1 MQAEGHLVGASAGV
15 VLAVLLLVSCSG
27 VPTRGEREARKSMQA
42 LSHRFVQSRTER
54 NLPVLTNGCSLG
66 DYLRFA
72 MLNHPSVEAAY
83 FDWASSIEQIT
94 IDRSRPDP
102 RFMFEADIA
111 DIVMTVMPGLL
122 QMFPAP
128 GKLKAAA
135 SVATASSTQKYF
147 AFEAAVLRT
156 AFNVKR
162 AYYQLCF
169 LDESIRINRDA
180 LGLLS
185 ALEEAA
191 RARNAAG
198 KVALQDVYRAQI
210 DRAKLAAE
218 IENLEDSRRPFAAQ
232 FKGALGLTRGQPDPP
247 RPAKGESTPLDL
259 SGDELLA
266 IAFARN
272 PRLKMLKAEVQMAQA
287 AIALAAKSK
296 MPDFDLGLMAD
307 ARASPPMFR
316 PVADITLPIWRDKIQ
331 AQIAKA
337 QADKRAAEA
346 RLTAEQISIA
356 VEFAMKS
363 YGYRELTRNL
373 ALLQDELIPRAQQS
387 LEAARSGY
395 HVGQV
400 DFLNLIDAERTW
412 LNFRLEEAE
421 TRMRREII
429 LADLSLMIAGIAPE
443 AAPVLTDTPG
453 VGSRQQ
459 TSGALGSNPTSGS
472 ISTNLRH

>member
-1 MQAEGHLVGASAGV
+1 
-15 VLAVLLLVSCSG
+15 
-27 VPTRGEREARKSMQA
+27 
-42 LSHRFVQSRTER
+42 R

-72 MLNHPSVEAAY
+72 MLNDPSVEAAY

-102 RFMFEADIA
+102 RFTFEADIA
-111 DIVMTVMPGLL
+111 DVVMTVMPGLL
-122 QMFPAP
+122 QMFPGA
-128 GKLKAAA
+128 GKLKASAN
-135 SVATASSTQKYF
+135 VATASSAGKYF
-147 AFEAAVLRT
+147 AFESAVLQT

-180 LGLLS
+180 LDLLS
-185 ALEEAA
+185 ALEEVA
-191 RARNAAG
+191 RTRNAVG
-198 KVALQDVYRAQI
+198 KVTLQDVYRAQI
-210 DRAKLAAE
+210 ERAKLATE

-232 FKGALGLTRGQPDPP
+232 FKGALGLTHGQPDPP
-247 RPAKGESTPLDL
+247 PPVRGESTPLDL

-266 IAFARN
+266 TAFSRN
-272 PRLKMLKAEVQMAQA
+272 PKLKMLEAEVQMAQA

-296 MPDFDLGLMAD
+296 VPDFDLGLMAD

-316 PVADITLPIWRDKIQ
+316 PEAGVTLPIWRDKIK

-346 RLTAEQISIA
+346 RLTAEQVSIA

-373 ALLQDELIPRAQQS
+373 ALLQDELIPRALQS
-387 LEAARSGY
+387 LEAAR
-395 HVGQV
+395 
-400 DFLNLIDAERTW
+400 A
-412 LNFRLEEAE
+412 
-421 TRMRREII
+421 
-429 LADLSLMIAGIAPE
+429 
-443 AAPVLTDTPG
+443 
-453 VGSRQQ
+453 
-459 TSGALGSNPTSGS
+459 
-472 ISTNLRH
+472 